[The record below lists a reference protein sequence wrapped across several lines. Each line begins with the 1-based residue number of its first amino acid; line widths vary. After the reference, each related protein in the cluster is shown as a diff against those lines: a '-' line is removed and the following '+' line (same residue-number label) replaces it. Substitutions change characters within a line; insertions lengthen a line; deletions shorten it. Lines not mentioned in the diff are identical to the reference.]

1 MAEQSLMNAYLALI
15 PKLDS
20 SAKRDIETDVADA
33 GDKASAKFGKALGT
47 AGKAAAAT
55 IGAALVGL
63 GKIGADAFRAF
74 ADFEQLSGGIDT
86 LFGEGTKAAEMVKK
100 QAADAYKSA
109 GMSANAYME
118 TVTGFSASLLQ
129 SLGGDAEE
137 AARIADMAITDMS
150 DNANKMGTDIASI
163 QVAYQ
168 GFAKGNFTMLDN
180 LKLGYGGTKSEM
192 ERLIARAN
200 ELAKAQGRAADL
212 SIDSYAD
219 IVQAINIVQEEMG
232 ILGTTS
238 REAEETITGSLSM
251 LTGSW
256 QNFIAG
262 LGNPDADLDSL
273 VSHVM
278 SSIQIV
284 ASNVLPTVTRIGNN
298 LVTQLP
304 ALVKMIADTIVSLF
318 PTILDA
324 AVTIAVSLA
333 HELPGMVQ
341 TLVEVLT
348 AEDTVQKL
356 IDGAIEIALALV
368 GAVPQ
373 LIATLA
379 PAIPRIVSGVVTGI
393 IEHLPDFI
401 AAAIDVVTGL
411 VEAIPDIIVGLINA
425 IPDIIKAFVDAFTN
439 KDNLAKMLEAGKQLG
454 AKAMEGFAQLFVPGN
469 LTVNG
474 MSLPGL
480 DNGTLLAGATGIAG
494 TYNGTPTYNTN
505 NGGNITIGSV
515 NVTGGSTN
523 DLILAA
529 RRAAS
534 LAGKSNKS

>member
-411 VEAIPDIIVGLINA
+411 VDAIPDIIVGLIDA
-425 IPDIIKAFVDAFTN
+425 IPDIVKSLKDAFSDEKN
-439 KDNLAKMLEAGKQLG
+439 KQKMIDAGKQLG
-454 AKAMEGFAQLFVPGN
+454 ASLMDGVKQVFSIESLFRSGF
-469 LTVNG
+469 
-474 MSLPGL
+474 SLPGMVL
-480 DNGTLLAGATGIAG
+480 GAVSGTT
-494 TYNGTPTYNTN
+494 TSTVTNNNN
-505 NGGNITIGSV
+505 NGGNISIGTL
-515 NVTGGSTN
+515 NVTGGDTN

-534 LAGKSNKS
+534 LAGKTNKS